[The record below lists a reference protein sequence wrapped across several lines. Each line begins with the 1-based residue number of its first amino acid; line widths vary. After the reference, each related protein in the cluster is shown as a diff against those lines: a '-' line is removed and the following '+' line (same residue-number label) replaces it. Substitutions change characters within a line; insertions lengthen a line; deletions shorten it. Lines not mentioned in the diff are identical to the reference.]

1 MVSIT
6 SVDTNEVAGTYEQNS
21 GDWTKGTIS
30 FKEGYE
36 GLVKITIQDYQ
47 FCTPT
52 TIYVYVSE
60 DTEILDAIM
69 EFNKETGNKNVG
81 RINFADFLANEITEN

>member
-6 SVDTNEVAGTYEQNS
+6 SVETDEVAGTYTQNTS
-21 GDWTKGTIS
+21 DWTQGTIS

-52 TIYVYVSE
+52 TIYMYVGK
-60 DTEILDAIM
+60 DANILSAIV
-69 EFNKETGNKNVG
+69 EFNKETGNSNVG
-81 RINFADFLANEITEN
+81 IVDFEKFLTKEVVF